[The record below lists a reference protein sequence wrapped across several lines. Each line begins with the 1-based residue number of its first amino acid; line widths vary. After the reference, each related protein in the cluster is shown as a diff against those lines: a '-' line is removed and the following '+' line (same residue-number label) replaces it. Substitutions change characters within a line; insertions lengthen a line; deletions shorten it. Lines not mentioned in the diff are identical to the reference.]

1 MRNLGIDSQKGLA
14 KGLKKSADQEDL
26 KRIQASN
33 LGRAQRL
40 VWSSFQ
46 TRLSLKNGKNLDK
59 LKLLKINLSYEK

>member
-40 VWSSFQ
+40 AWSSFEGAL
-46 TRLSLKNGKNLDK
+46 RLA
-59 LKLLKINLSYEK
+59 